1 MKKNRKGKMFVG
13 MAWYRPNQWSL
24 LRQVSL
30 DSHDLEPTYEEWEKL
45 AATKFQELQAQGVSV
60 EKVDVDV
67 EELIV
72 WCRSRNVPINAAARS
87 NFAAEKVRQKHT
99 GQHE

>member
-1 MKKNRKGKMFVG
+1 MFVG

-24 LRQVSL
+24 LRQVAL
-30 DSHDLEPTYEEWEKL
+30 DSHDLESTFEEWEKL
-45 AATKFQELQAQGVSV
+45 ASAKYQELKAQGVSV

-67 EELIV
+67 EELVV
-72 WCRSRNVPINAAARS
+72 WCSSRNTPLNASARS
-87 NFAAEKVRQKHT
+87 NFAADKLRQKHT